1 MHFKEIG
8 NYLKNMIPCFII
20 SQEKEGKNIGGNN
33 ELMYLKYGSKIQ
45 KHFHGNCSIVQE
57 HPL

>member
-1 MHFKEIG
+1 
-8 NYLKNMIPCFII
+8 MIPSFTI

-33 ELMYLKYGSKIQ
+33 ELMYLKYGSKFQ
-45 KHFHGNCSIVQE
+45 KHFHGNYSIIQE